1 MVILAWHSR
10 HQVYTLAI
18 QSSVT
23 VDQDIKRLR
32 APPLSLQYLIK
43 LLYILTTRTAIHYLS
58 HTRPRRKTYH
68 RERTQQ
74 PISKESTSNPSTSR
88 HLNTTTHRANDTN
101 PSPEVTCSGWSS
113 PLSTSSSYRYIL
125 DHENLNSTK
134 SFPHQCLC
142 WTCIRH
148 HNIIESTRPDNLM
161 HPAIIPNMARQWN
174 PMVAPATLCRTKHT
188 TVAAPATICRT
199 KHTTPSTS
207 DTHLWSRQHLHHPSH
222 QSILSN
228 PTSNPTSSRHWSKGH
243 PVRRCSNTPIE
254 LLVKNQDKA

>member
-88 HLNTTTHRANDTN
+88 HLNTTTHRA
-101 PSPEVTCSGWSS
+101 
-113 PLSTSSSYRYIL
+113 
-125 DHENLNSTK
+125 
-134 SFPHQCLC
+134 
-142 WTCIRH
+142 
-148 HNIIESTRPDNLM
+148 
-161 HPAIIPNMARQWN
+161 
-174 PMVAPATLCRTKHT
+174 
-188 TVAAPATICRT
+188 
-199 KHTTPSTS
+199 S
-207 DTHLWSRQHLHHPSH
+207 DTSFH
-222 QSILSN
+222 QSVTDGNQRHSH
-228 PTSNPTSSRHWSKGH
+228 SRGCFRPFIHSFIH
-243 PVRRCSNTPIE
+243 SVTHYHIDF
-254 LLVKNQDKA
+254 L